1 MTQRTLMVE
10 LPEEVAALLGTPEQA
25 AAKAK
30 ESLVLQLL
38 REAQISQGKAAELL
52 GISRWDMLDVMAA
65 QHIESGPET
74 AEEMRQEVESMRRWA
89 LEHAQSH
96 DRR

>member
-1 MTQRTLMVE
+1 MAQQTLIVE

-30 ESLVLQLL
+30 ESLVLQML

-52 GISRWDMLDVMAA
+52 GISRWDILDIMAT

-74 AEEMRQEVESMRRWA
+74 AEEMRQEIESMRQWA
-89 LEHAQSH
+89 LAHAQSH